1 MKSLIRILA
10 VTAAVVSLGV
20 RADDTDDLLAD
31 LDDAGSASSSD
42 SASETASAG
51 DDAGEAVSDEE
62 GEEVSDDAEG
72 APSKPAGKASAKI
85 FHVLPLCREL
95 EGAAEVQLPGVT
107 EWKPVEEGKYYPLGS
122 TYRTLGVDANLTIE
136 FGPES
141 FVVVKGIGAFATR
154 VQKIGEKTRSVILV
168 SGTITLKLPTNLPD
182 GSFTV
187 AAPGFTVVNAI
198 GESRYTYSKNGD
210 GDEAVIRCVTQT
222 MSVEGPHF
230 KAPSMRAANEIRI
243 RTSQDQL
250 VTALYGSRGD
260 VLLKLDQG
268 LVANKDFGTGET
280 KIEPKVLDWKLS
292 PRTAVRIHRAK
303 PAIGKNMAVTV
314 MTFDSRGQLRNRC
327 AFAENRYEV
336 NSGELGP
343 TSKKE
348 REELAKRAAAA
359 AESLKADV
367 DAAATQE
374 ADATDVSDASD
385 DAGSDGDGQSSGGSD
400 DSFEF

>member
-31 LDDAGSASSSD
+31 LDDAGSTSSSD

-107 EWKPVEEGKYYPLGS
+107 EWKTVEEGKYYPLGS

-187 AAPGFTVVNAI
+187 AAPGFTVVSAI

-250 VTALYGSRGD
+250 VTALYG
-260 VLLKLDQG
+260 
-268 LVANKDFGTGET
+268 
-280 KIEPKVLDWKLS
+280 
-292 PRTAVRIHRAK
+292 TAVRIHRAK